1 MRILL
6 AAATALPLLLTSI
19 SLSIL
24 PATPTLAM
32 ATSASC
38 TVTTYYNNAA
48 HAHVV
53 GTRTICTGQPTKTT
67 GRTSPYHTTEK
78 FSTTSGGNGH
88 PHGTTTQMPCEFLA
102 AGCSNLPVNRYN

>member
-6 AAATALPLLLTSI
+6 AAAAALPLLLTSI
-19 SLSIL
+19 SFTIL

-48 HAHVV
+48 HTHIV
-53 GTRTICTGQPTKTT
+53 GTRTMCTGSRTQVT
-67 GRTSPYHTTEK
+67 GHTSPYHKTEK
-78 FSTTSGGNGH
+78 FSTTAGGTGH
-88 PHGTTTQMPCEFLA
+88 PHGTTTQMPCELLA
-102 AGCSNLPVNRYN
+102 AGCSNIPKSRY